1 MAHTRPC
8 LREHGLSDQQ
18 WRILRLVGEHGS
30 LEMGRV
36 AREAYISGPSLTGVV
51 ARMERDGLILRE
63 RDQSDQRRT
72 LVMATSKGLTMLK
85 RLTQV
90 IASHYR
96 GLEESVG
103 SHNLAKLH
111 ELLDQLIAHE
121 QTEYIDRLPGEAVR
135 AIVGRV

>member
-1 MAHTRPC
+1 MNEATTTLTRA
-8 LREHGLSDQQ
+8 DQQ
-18 WRILRLVGEHGS
+18 WRVLRLLGEHGS

-63 RDQSDQRRT
+63 RDQTDQRRT
-72 LVMATSKGLTMLK
+72 LVMATSKGLTMLE

-96 GLEESVG
+96 GRKSP
-103 SHNLAKLH
+103 S
-111 ELLDQLIAHE
+111 
-121 QTEYIDRLPGEAVR
+121 AVTTWR
-135 AIVGRV
+135 NCTSFSIN